1 MAPLADDLKKYLASA
16 PSGVV
21 ELRTLELS
29 HPDSQ
34 FGAPVYLVADYRNFI
49 ARLETGKEVTFQAC
63 PFRTSSPRL
72 DESGRIE
79 RRLEIDNVSADLSKA
94 LNRISDLKDPVSVV
108 YRVYLSNDPSGPQK
122 TPVEKTVLTQVV
134 VTAAVISGTAT
145 TPDLINRKF
154 PTDLYTAKRFPGLI
168 R

>member
-1 MAPLADDLKKYLASA
+1 MLTDYLQEAYASA
-16 PSGVV
+16 PSGIV
-21 ELRTLELS
+21 ELRTLTLS
-29 HPDSQ
+29 HPDPQ
-34 FGAPVYLVADYRNFI
+34 FGGPVYLVADFRDFK
-49 ARLETGKEVTFQAC
+49 AKLETGIEVTFQAC

-94 LNRISDLKDPVSVV
+94 LNRISDMKDPVSVI

-122 TPVEKTVLTQVV
+122 LPVEKTVLTQVV